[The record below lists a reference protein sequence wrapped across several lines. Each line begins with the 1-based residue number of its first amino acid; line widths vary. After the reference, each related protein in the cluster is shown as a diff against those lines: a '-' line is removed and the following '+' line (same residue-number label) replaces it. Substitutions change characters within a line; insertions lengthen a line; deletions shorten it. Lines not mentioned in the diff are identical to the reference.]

1 MSGEYQTIVGIAT
14 AKHVVKKSRFYG
26 EASAVDNHAA
36 IKEFVADVQTRVRQA
51 THYCYAYSLGS
62 GDEKLEYATDA
73 GEPTNAAGPP
83 ILAAIRATGLS
94 NTIVVVARYY
104 GGINLGIGG
113 LIRAYG
119 TCARTCLE
127 NATLET
133 RIFYQNLRIN
143 VPFSRIGTVVAICK
157 RLGGQVTNIEYDPNP
172 NIAIQIQQ
180 KELETFQA
188 QLKSIGINKTDLQ
201 SGLACWRNAR

>member
-14 AKHVVKKSRFYG
+14 AKHVVKKSRFFG
-26 EASAVDNHAA
+26 EASAVNSRAEVKA
-36 IKEFVADVQTRVRQA
+36 FVADVRSRIRQA

-62 GDEKLEYATDA
+62 SDDKLEYATDA
-73 GEPTNAAGPP
+73 GEPTNVAGPP

-94 NTIVVVARYY
+94 NTTIVVARYY

-119 TCARTCLE
+119 ACARACLE

-133 RIFYQNLRIN
+133 RTFYHDLHVK
-143 VPFSRIGTVVAICK
+143 VPYAHIGTVVTLCK
-157 RLGGQVTNIEYDPNP
+157 RLGGQVINIEYDPNP
-172 NIAIQIQQ
+172 IIAIRIQQ
-180 KELETFQA
+180 KVLETFQA
-188 QLKSIGINKTDLQ
+188 QLQSIGITNTGLQ
-201 SGLACWRNAR
+201 

>member
-14 AKHVVKKSRFYG
+14 AKHVVKKSRFFG
-26 EASAVDNHAA
+26 EASAVNSHDAV
-36 IKEFVADVQTRVRQA
+36 KKFVADVRSRIRQA
-51 THYCYAYSLGS
+51 THYCYAYNLGS

-73 GEPTNAAGPP
+73 GEPTNSAGPS

-94 NTIVVVARYY
+94 NIIIVVARYY

-119 TCARTCLE
+119 ACARACLE

-133 RIFYQNLRIN
+133 HIYYHDLQVKVLY
-143 VPFSRIGTVVAICK
+143 PHIGTVVTLCK
-157 RLGGQVTNIEYDPNP
+157 RLGG
-172 NIAIQIQQ
+172 
-180 KELETFQA
+180 
-188 QLKSIGINKTDLQ
+188 
-201 SGLACWRNAR
+201 